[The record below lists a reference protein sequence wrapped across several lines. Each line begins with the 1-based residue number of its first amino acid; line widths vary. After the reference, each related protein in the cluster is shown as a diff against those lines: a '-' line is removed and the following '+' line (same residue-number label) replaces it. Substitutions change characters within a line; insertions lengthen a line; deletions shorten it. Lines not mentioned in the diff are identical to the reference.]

1 MEKTGEMDLYMY
13 VDGRGRMTMPRALR
27 CRTGMGKNSF
37 VRARLYGS
45 VVRLTH
51 VTPREAAQMTEEELL
66 DFIRD
71 SIGDEKLKQ
80 VTLSSKLVSSACC
93 LTSTGGF
100 TLEMEKYF
108 RNGPSEE
115 MRKLRA
121 DRVLELNGKHAAC
134 LAIKKAYD
142 DGDKDKAAALSKILY
157 AQSELIAGVEIEDPT
172 AYADLV
178 CSLF

>member
-1 MEKTGEMDLYMY
+1 
-13 VDGRGRMTMPRALR
+13 
-27 CRTGMGKNSF
+27 
-37 VRARLYGS
+37 
-45 VVRLTH
+45 
-51 VTPREAAQMTEEELL
+51 
-66 DFIRD
+66 
-71 SIGDEKLKQ
+71 
-80 VTLSSKLVSSACC
+80 
-93 LTSTGGF
+93 
-100 TLEMEKYF
+100 MEKYF

-142 DGDKDKAAALSKILY
+142 DGDKDKATALSKILY

-178 CSLF
+178 CSLFSGELTQSRMR